1 VSKVFNKNE
10 ASANIDAKSYE
21 MRSADDEK
29 ARIALE
35 AAKAK
40 AAAEAAAAAAAQKAK
55 DDAIAKAKAEAKKA
69 ADLKAKAAADAA
81 ELLRIKAE
89 RKRFFVK
96 ARNDKLV
103 EAKTK
108 LDGHVYQVTR
118 R

>member
-1 VSKVFNKNE
+1 MFNKNE

-55 DDAIAKAKAEAKKA
+55 DDAIAKAKAEAQKA